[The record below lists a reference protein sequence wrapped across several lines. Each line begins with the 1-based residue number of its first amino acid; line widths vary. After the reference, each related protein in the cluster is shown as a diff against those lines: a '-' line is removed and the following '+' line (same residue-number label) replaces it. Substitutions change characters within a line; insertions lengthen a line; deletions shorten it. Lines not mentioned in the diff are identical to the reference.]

1 MAEDRIFLKHVN
13 DLRSE
18 SERIQYRED
27 GLDIGYQLPLF
38 FFIFIRSYNSHFIKN
53 FAFDFKL

>member
-18 SERIQYRED
+18 SERIHHRES
-27 GLDIGYQLPLF
+27 GLDIGYQLGLF
-38 FFIFIRSYNSHFIKN
+38 LLSLSVSTIPISTIK
-53 FAFDFKL
+53 FG

>member
-18 SERIQYRED
+18 SERIQYREG
-27 GLDIGYQLPLF
+27 GLHIGYQLPLF
-38 FFIFIRSYNSHFIKN
+38 FLSLSVTTIPISTIK
-53 FAFDFKL
+53 FC

>member
-38 FFIFIRSYNSHFIKN
+38 FFYLYPLVQFPFQP
-53 FAFDFKL
+53 